1 MFLNVFL
8 FSLKGY
14 SETLN
19 HLVIFLQLYAVKTC
33 TGTIRQQKIYY
44 QKLLTFSALLPCF
57 KSVYYSVSVN

>member
-19 HLVIFLQLYAVKTC
+19 LLGLGRIRLPNHEVENLQ
-33 TGTIRQQKIYY
+33 IE
-44 QKLLTFSALLPCF
+44 F
-57 KSVYYSVSVN
+57 KEVQ